1 MKGGPGTWERAD
13 SEVLSVAITYPCEMV
28 WIKRRVLSLS
38 SVAKL
43 HASVGTA
50 SLALFY

>member
-1 MKGGPGTWERAD
+1 MKGGLGTWETAD
-13 SEVLSVAITYPCEMV
+13 PEVLSVAITYPCETV
-28 WIKRRVLSLS
+28 LIKPCVLSLS

-43 HASVGTA
+43 HAIATA